1 MNWELFYLICFV
13 VGFAFSVISFL
24 SGTFHSHVH
33 LPKHLHF
40 GGDSH
45 GAAHGAGHGT
55 AHSAHGSGH
64 GHGHGHSDSA
74 QSGVKGAH
82 FSFFNPMTTAAFLT
96 WFGGAGYLLVHL
108 RHIWVYAGLALASM
122 SGLIAAALVF
132 WFVAK
137 VLMANERDL
146 DPLDYDM
153 IGVLG
158 YVSSSVRSG
167 GTGEMIFVQLGVRKP
182 CAAGSENGDPLAKG
196 EEVVV
201 TRYEQ
206 GIAYVRRWDELAGSA
221 GVSTKQET
229 KS

>member
-24 SGTFHSHVH
+24 SGTLHSHVH

-40 GGDSH
+40 GGGGH
-45 GAAHGAGHGT
+45 GTAHGAGHT
-55 AHSAHGSGH
+55 HGAG
-64 GHGHGHSDSA
+64 
-74 QSGVKGAH
+74 GAH
-82 FSFFNPMTTAAFLT
+82 FSFFNPMTAAAFLT

-108 RHIWVYAGLALASM
+108 RHIWVYAGLALAALA
-122 SGLIAAALVF
+122 GLIAAAIVF

-137 VLMANERDL
+137 VLMANEQDL

-158 YVSSSVRSG
+158 YISSTIRKG

-182 CAAGSENGDPLAKG
+182 CAARSESGDAVAKG

-206 GIAYVRRWDELAGSA
+206 GVAYVRRWDELADSA
-221 GVSTKQET
+221 GVLPKQEVS
-229 KS
+229 K

>member
-24 SGTFHSHVH
+24 SGTLHSHVH

-40 GGDSH
+40 GGAGH
-45 GAAHGAGHGT
+45 GAAHGT
-55 AHSAHGSGH
+55 
-64 GHGHGHSDSA
+64 GHSHGA
-74 QSGVKGAH
+74 RGGVKGAQ
-82 FSFFNPMTTAAFLT
+82 FSFFNPMTMAAFLT

-108 RHIWVYAGLALASM
+108 RHIWIYAGLALASM
-122 SGLIAAALVF
+122 AGLIAAAIVF

-137 VLMANERDL
+137 VLMANEREL

-158 YVSSSVRSG
+158 YVSSTIRRG
-167 GTGEMIFVQLGVRKP
+167 GTGEMIFAQEGVRKP
-182 CAAGSENGDPLAKG
+182 CAARSENGDPLAKG

-201 TRYEQ
+201 TRYER
-206 GIAYVRRWDELAGSA
+206 GVAYVRRWDELAGSA
-221 GVSTKQET
+221 GVSPKQEIRNQ
-229 KS
+229 

>member
-24 SGTFHSHVH
+24 SGTLHWHVH
-33 LPKHLHF
+33 SPKHLHF
-40 GGDSH
+40 DGCGH
-45 GAAHGAGHGT
+45 GSAHGAGH
-55 AHSAHGSGH
+55 
-64 GHGHGHSDSA
+64 A
-74 QSGVKGAH
+74 QGARGGIKGAH
-82 FSFFNPMTTAAFLT
+82 FSFLNPITLAAFLT

-108 RHIWVYAGLALASM
+108 RHIWVYAGLALASLA
-122 SGLIAAALVF
+122 GLIAAAIVF

-137 VLMANERDL
+137 VLMANERAL

-158 YVSSSVRSG
+158 YVSSTIRSG

-182 CAAGSENGDPLAKG
+182 CAARSDSGDTLAKG

-201 TRYEQ
+201 TRYER
-206 GIAYVRRWDELAGSA
+206 GVAYVRRWDELNNSA
-221 GVSTKQET
+221 GISTKQEI
-229 KS
+229 SH

>member
-24 SGTFHSHVH
+24 SGTRHTHVH

-40 GGDSH
+40 GGAGH
-45 GAAHGAGHGT
+45 GAAHGPGHT
-55 AHSAHGSGH
+55 HGARG
-64 GHGHGHSDSA
+64 
-74 QSGVKGAH
+74 GVKGAH
-82 FSFFNPMTTAAFLT
+82 FSFLNPMTAAAFLT

-108 RHIWVYAGLALASM
+108 RHIWVYAGLALASLA
-122 SGLIAAALVF
+122 GLAAAAIVF
-132 WFVAK
+132 IFVAQ
-137 VLMANERDL
+137 VLMANDHAL

-158 YVSSSVRSG
+158 YVSSTIRSG
-167 GTGEMIFVQLGVRKP
+167 GTGEMIFVQVGVRNP
-182 CAAGSENGDPLAKG
+182 CAARSENGETLGKG

-201 TRYEQ
+201 TRYER

-221 GVSTKQET
+221 GVSPGQEV
-229 KS
+229 SN